1 MITTGEQNSDTMKA
15 LVVYYSRTGHTKKA
29 AETIA
34 EMLGCDREEIIDKQ
48 GLSGPLG
55 WLRSGYQTTKKSL
68 TELKD
73 LESDLSVY
81 DLVII
86 GTPVWAGTVSV
97 PVRTFV
103 SQYKDLLCKVAFFS
117 THSGDETQNEF
128 VEMEALCKTQPVSVV
143 SFSSKEVEKEDY
155 IEKVKEFVSGLEEI
169 S

>member
-1 MITTGEQNSDTMKA
+1 MIARWEQNSDIMKA
-15 LVVYYSRTGHTKKA
+15 LVVYYSRTGHTKKV

-34 EMLGCDREEIIDKQ
+34 DMLSCDREEIVDTQ
-48 GLSGPLG
+48 WRSGPLG

-73 LESDLSVY
+73 LESDLSAY

-103 SQYKDLLCKVAFFS
+103 SQYKDLLCRIAFFS
-117 THSGDETQNEF
+117 THAGDETQNEF
-128 VEMEALCKTQPVSVV
+128 VEMEALCETQPVSVV
-143 SFSSKEVEKEDY
+143 SFSSREVEKEHY
-155 IEKVKEFVSGLEEI
+155 IEKVKEFVIKLEET

>member
-1 MITTGEQNSDTMKA
+1 MKA
-15 LVVYYSRTGHTKKA
+15 LVVYYSRTGHTKKV

-34 EMLGCDREEIIDKQ
+34 DMLGCDREEIVDTQ
-48 GLSGPLG
+48 WRSGPLG

-68 TELKD
+68 TELKA
-73 LESDLSVY
+73 LESDLSAY
-81 DLVII
+81 DVVII

-103 SQYKDLLCKVAFFS
+103 SKYKDLLCKVAFFS
-117 THSGDETQNEF
+117 THGGDDPQNEF
-128 VEMEALCKTQPVSVV
+128 AEMEAFCGTQPVSVV

-155 IEKVKEFVSGLEEI
+155 IEKVKEFVSGLEEH